1 MAYIGPSIETGFRQR
16 FVYTATA
23 GQTSFSGSD
32 SVGISLTYTDS
43 EYLDVYQ
50 NGVLLVPGSD
60 YAATTGTT
68 VVLVTGA
75 SLNDKVEMIAYQA
88 FGVADTVSRADGGA
102 FGGNVAV
109 TGDVTASDDFLGSS
123 HLKIGTTTD
132 PSAGG
137 SRIVSNV
144 GGGSFSQFH
153 DSNNDKGAVFGT
165 VAGASQVYTYAGAVG
180 SETYTLRQNITADGE
195 MTMPTQPVFQAIA
208 SAAQSNMAH
217 DATIVLGSETF
228 DVGSNFASN
237 TFTAPVTG
245 KYQLNASL
253 RLENVDSATTYV
265 YLQLPT
271 SNRNYIN
278 VISVPRDH
286 ATSPSFDLG
295 FWNLSISV
303 IADMD
308 ANDTALMK
316 FGYSGGA
323 QQVDTSANGGT
334 SLSGALIC

>member
-23 GQTSFSGSD
+23 GQTSFSGND

-137 SRIVSNV
+137 SRIVANV

-195 MTMPTQPVFQAIA
+195 MTMPTQPSFSVNPA
-208 SAAQSNMAH
+208 SAQNNVAANGSNVEVVFG
-217 DATIVLGSETF
+217 TENY
-228 DVGSNFASN
+228 DVGANFASN

-245 KYQLNASL
+245 KYLLTTNIYTLNL
-253 RLENVDSATTYV
+253 DSAATYYVTTIS
-265 YLQLPT
+265 T
-271 SNRNYIN
+271 SNRTYLNL
-278 VISVPRDH
+278 
-286 ATSPSFDLG
+286 FDPDFG
-295 FWNLSISV
+295 QDAVYWTHVVSAV
-303 IADMD
+303 ADMD
-308 ANDTALMK
+308 ANDTAKVLISQ
-316 FGYSGGA
+316 SGGTA
-323 QQVDTSANGGT
+323 QTDIQTSSRFTGI
-334 SLSGALIC
+334 LIG